1 MRLREAVRD
10 HGRGIAADALENEKV
25 FERHTRLESGCS
37 IQGTGLGL
45 PIVRQIV
52 ELHGDGVWAESVM
65 GKGSTFHFTLPLG
78 AAPTPPAAVVDQRAG
93 PPAPR
98 GDEAAR

>member
-37 IQGTGLGL
+37 SRGMGLGL
-45 PIVRQIV
+45 PIV

-65 GKGSTFHFTLPLG
+65 GNGSTSHFTLPLG